1 MKLLNRE
8 ELHRAQT
15 EELPWGHVATLC
27 APPRNRWG
35 LRTNPAP
42 AQNQSSKDATQD
54 INKHFLMWWM
64 FMSSTLQTS
73 AFMGK
78 NCSEIL
84 HYMKRTWKD
93 SHNETDAQH
102 IWKID
107 SRTIRWD
114 LWSVSHQPGKCF
126 MKNILSLT
134 GDEEV
139 ISLSQVEVQ
148 VFSDSVLRFTQ
159 NQILSGKTSWRGSR
173 VRHNTEPWTNWCWTN
188 GIRVEYFPKIHHIAA
203 LQQSPRAHDQSVL
216 ETMNGNA
223 VLTAHS
229 CLHLKT
235 DSHQEN
241 GHSSDLDQK
250 RSGIK
255 IVNTLLTRL
264 KKKTERISN
273 VTEDGEKHSMIWWMS
288 CLWQWNQQY
297 SW

>member
-8 ELHRAQT
+8 ELHRAQA

-27 APPRNRWG
+27 APPRSRWG

-54 INKHFLMWWM
+54 INKHSLMWWM

-102 IWKID
+102 IWKVD

-114 LWSVSHQPGKCF
+114 LWSVSNQRGKF
-126 MKNILSLT
+126 SMKNILSMI
-134 GDEEV
+134 GDEQV
-139 ISLSQVEVQ
+139 ISLSHVEVQ

-159 NQILSGKTSWRGSR
+159 NQILYGKTSWRGSR
-173 VRHNTEPWTNWCWTN
+173 VRHNTELWTNWWWTC
-188 GIRVEYFPKIHHIAA
+188 GIRVEYFPKIYHIAA
-203 LQQSPRAHDQSVL
+203 LQQVQELMTKVFWFELSSCRCSMTSYGDL
-216 ETMNGNA
+216 KTMNGNA

-229 CLHLKT
+229 CLYLKT
-235 DSHQEN
+235 DSHQED
-241 GHSSDLDQK
+241 GHSSDLDQNG
-250 RSGIK
+250 SGI
-255 IVNTLLTRL
+255 LLTMTNL
-264 KKKTERISN
+264 KENGTESL
-273 VTEDGEKHSMIWWMS
+273 KCWW
-288 CLWQWNQQY
+288 
-297 SW
+297 